1 VQWKGSETVT
11 TPTVPLDLGWLRDV
25 LAARRGAD
33 PAASYTAR
41 LLAEGPDRIG
51 RKIGEEAAETI
62 IAGMRLHH
70 AGAPPAELVGEAAD
84 LVYHL
89 MVFLL
94 ALGVDPAEVIAELHR
109 RHRS

>member
-1 VQWKGSETVT
+1 MT
-11 TPTVPLDLGWLRDV
+11 TPLDLGWLQEV
-25 LAARRGAD
+25 LETRRGAD
-33 PAASYTAR
+33 ASTSYTAR
-41 LLAEGPDRIG
+41 LLADGPDRIG

-70 AGAPPAELVGEAAD
+70 AGAERSEVVAESAD

>member
-1 VQWKGSETVT
+1 MTA
-11 TPTVPLDLGWLRDV
+11 PLDLGWLQGV
-25 LAARRGAD
+25 LESRRGAD
-33 PAASYTAR
+33 PSSSYTAR
-41 LLAEGPDRIG
+41 LLADGPDRIG

-70 AGAPPAELVGEAAD
+70 AGANRSEVVGESAD

-94 ALGVDPAEVIAELHR
+94 ALGVDPSEVIAELHR

>member
-1 VQWKGSETVT
+1 MT
-11 TPTVPLDLGWLRDV
+11 TRLDLGWLWDV
-25 LAARRGAD
+25 LESRRAAD
-33 PAASYTAR
+33 PESSYTAR

-62 IAGMRLHH
+62 IAGMRLRH
-70 AGAPPAELVGEAAD
+70 AGASSSELVEEAAD

-89 MVFLL
+89 LVFLL
-94 ALGVDPAEVIAELHR
+94 ALGVEPADVLAELER

>member
-1 VQWKGSETVT
+1 MT
-11 TPTVPLDLGWLRDV
+11 TPLDLGWLQEV
-25 LAARRGAD
+25 LESRRGAD
-33 PAASYTAR
+33 ASKSYTAR
-41 LLAEGPDRIG
+41 LLADGPDRIG

-70 AGAPPAELVGEAAD
+70 AGAPPAEVVAESAD

>member
-1 VQWKGSETVT
+1 MTA
-11 TPTVPLDLGWLRDV
+11 PLDLGWLQTV
-25 LAARRGAD
+25 LESRRGAD
-33 PAASYTAR
+33 PSSSYTAR
-41 LLAEGPDRIG
+41 LLADGPDRIG

-70 AGAPPAELVGEAAD
+70 AAADRSEVVGESAD

-94 ALGVDPAEVIAELHR
+94 ALGVDPSEVIAELHR

>member
-1 VQWKGSETVT
+1 VT
-11 TPTVPLDLGWLRDV
+11 KPGTTTRLDLGWLRDV
-25 LAARRGAD
+25 LASRRGAD
-33 PAASYTAR
+33 PAQSYTAR

-62 IAGMRLHH
+62 IAGLRLHH
-70 AGAPPAELVGEAAD
+70 AGAARTEVVGEAAD

-94 ALGVDPAEVIAELHR
+94 ALGVEPAEVVAELER

>member
-1 VQWKGSETVT
+1 MSAS
-11 TPTVPLDLGWLRDV
+11 LDLGWLQDV
-25 LAARRGAD
+25 LASRRGAD
-33 PAASYTAR
+33 PASSYTAR
-41 LLAEGPDRIG
+41 LLADGPDRIG

-62 IAGMRLHH
+62 IAGLRLHH
-70 AGAPPAELVGEAAD
+70 AGAPNAEVVAESAD